1 MRTAPSP
8 AGPIVA
14 TIAAVVRGGEGLLVR
29 RANPPDAGLWGFPGG
44 KIETGETI
52 QQAALR
58 ELLEETGVHGEARE
72 VFTAV
77 DAFHHDG
84 RGNLLQHF
92 VLIAVRCEWRAGEP
106 QAADDALQA
115 RWFSAEELDRGDLAL
130 SRDVREVAEMAFKL
144 AQD

>member
-1 MRTAPSP
+1 VRTASSP

-14 TIAAVVRGGEGLLVR
+14 TIAAVVRGGEVLLVR

-44 KIETGETI
+44 KTETGETI

-72 VFTAV
+72 VLTAV
-77 DAFHHDG
+77 DAFHHDDSG
-84 RGNLLQHF
+84 TLLQHF

-130 SRDVREVAEMAFKL
+130 SRDVREVAEMAFKR
-144 AQD
+144 AHD